1 MAHNTIIARIAVPKA
16 TEEELRAY
24 QAHKDKLFLESLND
38 KSKQTPMKPIGCG
51 RIGVT
56 KFGLC
61 PVCKSAVVGDGFCK
75 ECFQVLDW
83 SEV

>member
-1 MAHNTIIARIAVPKA
+1 MASVHIEIPKA
-16 TEEELRAY
+16 TEEEIREY
-24 QAHKDKLFLESLND
+24 QKYKDKLFLDSLNN
-38 KSKQTPMKPIGCG
+38 KSKQTPMKPKGSG

-61 PVCKSAVVGDGFCK
+61 PTCNSAVVGDGLCK